1 MIRVKNLSK
10 TYEGEKTP
18 TIKNVSF
25 MLKDTGLYFIKGE
38 SGSGKTTLATILG
51 CMDDNLMAMYSLMKN
66 HIRR

>member
-51 CMDDNLMAMYSLMKN
+51 
-66 HIRR
+66 